1 MRSERQRPVSRVL
14 LASVFGVLL
23 VLALS
28 ACGNPQAGSSGSS
41 SSHPPSSASSSQRA
55 SSTSSVSSGATSPSG
70 SSASG
75 AGRCQST
82 NLSVT
87 LVQSQG
93 AAGSAIR
100 TYEFTNEAANPCTL
114 YGYPGFQLVASNGQ
128 NLPTTVIRSPAS
140 ESTVTLQS
148 GGHAWF
154 TMQYPTQTGYGN
166 LSCPTSASL
175 EVTPPNA
182 YHYVTVSGSAGT
194 IQAYGG
200 TTTNLQCGRINV
212 QPVTGTPPSP

>member
-14 LASVFGVLL
+14 LASVSGFLL

-28 ACGNPQAGSSGSS
+28 GCGSPQAGSSGSS

-55 SSTSSVSSGATSPSG
+55 ASTSSAPFSGVASSSSVSGT
-70 SSASG
+70 
-75 AGRCQST
+75 GRCLST
-82 NLSVT
+82 NLSVS

-140 ESTVTLQS
+140 EATVTLQS